1 MWVMVFFD
9 LPTETKAHRK
19 AAHDF
24 RHYLLKDGFL
34 MFQYSIYMR
43 FCASREHADTHMN
56 RVKKAVP
63 PEGFVGIL
71 HITDRQYDL
80 MKLFRGAKPAAPKSA
95 PTQLELF

>member
-1 MWVMVFFD
+1 MVFFD

-24 RHYLLKDGFL
+24 REYLLKDGFH

-43 FCASREHADTHMN
+43 FCASREHAETHMH
-56 RVKKAVP
+56 RVKKIVP

-71 HITDRQYDL
+71 VITDRQYHL
-80 MKLFRGAKPAAPKSA
+80 MKLFRGAKTAPPRPAPA
-95 PTQLELF
+95 QLELF